1 MSANLNCPGFRTQ
14 YTNVYAHVYAHV
26 HLVVERQ
33 SVRKLE
39 LTYTVQT
46 CPWRIPPLPSFRRR
60 RLHHARTHA
69 RTRTS
74 TYRHTHKHTHTGT
87 PHAHQARTRTYA
99 RDTNRARAH
108 TQKHTNKHS
117 TTQRKP
123 QHNKHTTKRYLHA
136 TYPHP
141 LNPSSLPLPFLA
153 GGGKESPQSVRHA
166 RAHTHATLTAG
177 ATVCTNCRAGSFSN
191 STGAWRR
198 ERADAAAAAASWR
211 RSSAAHGRAVGGGG
225 SCSSPERASA
235 DHVCVCVCVCVCV

>member
-1 MSANLNCPGFRTQ
+1 MSLADP
-14 YTNVYAHVYAHV
+14 
-26 HLVVERQ
+26 
-33 SVRKLE
+33 
-39 LTYTVQT
+39 
-46 CPWRIPPLPSFRRR
+46 PPPLLPPQTTSPRT
-60 RLHHARTHA
+60 HARTHA
-69 RTRTS
+69 HEHIQTHAQTHTHRHTARTPGTHAHVRTRI
-74 TYRHTHKHTHTGT
+74 
-87 PHAHQARTRTYA
+87 QI
-99 RDTNRARAH
+99 ARAH
-108 TQKHTNKHS
+108 THKNTQTQHS